1 MRQILSILAM
11 TWALA
16 VSAQTATQ
24 NYVLSQTMLDDHQ
37 GNNRL
42 VMSEDGIV
50 EQVNDYTPF
59 GVQMKNSFAETSDQ
73 RYKYNGKE
81 LDRML
86 GLDLYD
92 YGARFYDARIA
103 RWQTI
108 DPLCEKYYSISPYAY
123 CANNPIRFID
133 PDGRELFIASGSS
146 RSEVQTIVKT
156 LQKLTDDRVVC
167 VIYSTGTK
175 KIAITSQNKDK
186 HAAGTKLVRSL
197 VNSKHNGYIGINDAT
212 HKFDGS
218 KANSAKTFAADK
230 ASKKGVGSD
239 GYVNFN
245 PEATTVH
252 VTNPKTGKKEAK
264 KRPIEIGLGHELL
277 HLLHYFDGVMA
288 PKGEVELEPNLIGES
303 SPLEELNTVGL
314 GNLPSDYPTEN
325 KLREEQGLDQRNSY
339 K

>member
-133 PDGRELFIASGSS
+133 PDGKVIIFINGQNNGDGGTPAYWDGIDKTIKNGLGEKKALYYDGSS
-146 RSEVQTIVKT
+146 GGW
-156 LQKLTDDRVVC
+156 DN
-167 VIYSTGTK
+167 TK
-175 KIAITSQNKDK
+175 KALKGLNSNLNVKYRI
-186 HAAGTKLVRSL
+186 AAGREKGYKEAANIINSLGRGEKINFVSHSMGSAYTKGFIQGMLD
-197 VNSKHNGYIGINDAT
+197 Y
-212 HKFDGS
+212 
-218 KANSAKTFAADK
+218 
-230 ASKKGVGSD
+230 ASKNDIDTSNLFGFELDLAPFQPKDQKAIKGVD
-239 GYVNFN
+239 TWVIQ
-245 PEATTVH
+245 H
-252 VTNPKTGKKEAK
+252 Q
-264 KRPIEIGLGHELL
+264 
-277 HLLHYFDGVMA
+277 FDGVAGTGDMLDA
-288 PKGEVELEPNLIGES
+288 DIEVSHTDLPFYKLINLI
-303 SPLEELNTVGL
+303 TFF
-314 GNLPSDYPTEN
+314 
-325 KLREEQGLDQRNSY
+325 
-339 K
+339 